1 MTETMPRSYIEWGNV
16 PELRTPVLIAGFLGW
31 SDAGSVSTDTIQYL
45 IEALQPIEVATVSD
59 EPFVIYTLDRPV
71 AQIEDG
77 IIHELEPMSSGL
89 HAWTNPAAGRD
100 VVLFLGKEPHHCW
113 LTYSSVVL
121 DIVRKLHVKQL
132 YTIGGVQDTISHSA
146 PPIVTVVG
154 SSPPMVERALKFDV
168 QVRAA
173 DYYGPIS
180 IHSCLIKACM
190 EAGIDALSLW
200 GHVPA
205 YLQKNPRV
213 VSKLVS
219 ILNKAV
225 GMQCPVDILVQKSI
239 ELDRKIN
246 EALAKDPNLKDLVE
260 RIEEKDD
267 SRSPSAA
274 GDKVIRLNDFLRRDP
289 HKDPGHQ

>member
-1 MTETMPRSYIEWGNV
+1 MKNTVERSYIEWDHV
-16 PELRTPVLIAGFLGW
+16 PELRKPILVAGFHGW
-31 SDAGSVSTDTIQYL
+31 SDAGGVSTDTVQYL
-45 IEALQPIEVATVSD
+45 IEVLQPLEVATLSH
-59 EPFVIYTLDRPV
+59 EPFVNFTLDRPV

-77 IIHELEPMSSGL
+77 IIHEMEPMSSGL
-89 HAWTNPAAGRD
+89 YCWTNTAGSRD
-100 VVLFLGKEPHHCW
+100 VVLFLGKEPHHGW
-113 LTYSSVVL
+113 LTYSSLML

-146 PPIVTVVG
+146 PPIVTIVG
-154 SSPPMVERALKFDV
+154 STPAVVERALKLDV
-168 QVRAA
+168 QVRTA
-173 DYYGPIS
+173 DYYGPVS
-180 IHSCLIKACM
+180 IHSCLVKAFM
-190 EAGIDALSLW
+190 DEGIDALSLW

-260 RIEEKDD
+260 RIEENDA
-267 SRSPSAA
+267 SRSPVSA

-289 HKDPGHQ
+289 HKDPGQ